1 MYKILILDEDQSW
14 RKFFSKK
21 FGKIWEISFWPDGE
35 DIFKN
40 LGSKYYDAVFLDLDI
55 NTHKPFD
62 LLNYIHS
69 TLPHTPV
76 VVTSMEER
84 ADLIVNAIKQ
94 GATNFIPKPFTAE
107 RIDLVLNKALENDSL
122 KKEIDYHR
130 GKEEFIYDFDRLIA
144 FSRSM
149 KSVISVLKKYSK
161 TDSTILITGETGTG
175 KSFLSGTI
183 HFNSPRKKRPFVQ
196 INCCNIPENLLESEL
211 FGHEKGAFTGAEKQR
226 IGRFEQAQGGTIFLD
241 EIGDLSIPLQVR
253 LLRVLE
259 EKAFERVG
267 GNQTIHV
274 DVRIIA
280 ATNQNL
286 EKLVKESKF
295 REDLYYRINV
305 LSVSLPPLRE
315 RLKCIEPMIYILLHK
330 HCRTLRKKIKGIA
343 PEVIEL
349 FKSYAWPGNIRQLSN
364 TIERAIIIEES
375 QTIRV
380 ESVTMIPNAIP
391 SSSCSSPET
400 NSCSKLTTLSNMA
413 DVEEKEKVLSALKEN
428 LWIQKDAAKKLGIS
442 PRMLNY
448 KIKKYGL
455 THPRWR
461 KHK

>member
-1 MYKILILDEDQSW
+1 MYKILILDEDQNW
-14 RKFFSKK
+14 RHFFSKN
-21 FGKIWEISFWPDGE
+21 FGTLWDINFWPNGE
-35 DIFKN
+35 DVFNN
-40 LGSKYYDAVFLDLDI
+40 LGSQYYDAVFLDLDI
-55 NTHKPFD
+55 HSHKSFD

-69 TLPHTPV
+69 TLPNTPV
-76 VVTSMEER
+76 VVTSREER
-84 ADLIVNAIKQ
+84 ADLIVNAIKR
-94 GATNFIPKPFTAE
+94 GATNFVPKPFTAE
-107 RIDLVLNKALENDSL
+107 RINLVLSKAMENGSL

-130 GKEEFIYDFDRLIA
+130 GKEDFIYNFDRVIA
-144 FSRSM
+144 FSPGM

-161 TDSTILITGETGTG
+161 TDSTILVTGETGTG

-183 HFNSPRKKRPFVQ
+183 HFNSHRKTRPFVQ

-211 FGHEKGAFTGAEKQR
+211 FGHEKGAFTGADKQR

-241 EIGDLSIPLQVR
+241 EIGDLSLSLQVR

-267 GNQTIHV
+267 GNQTIQV

-286 EKLVKESKF
+286 EKLVMDGKF

-305 LSVSLPPLRE
+305 LTVSLPPLRE
-315 RLKCIEPMIYILLHK
+315 RSDCIEPMVYALIQK
-330 HCRTLRKKIKGIA
+330 HCRTLRKKIKGISS
-343 PEVIEL
+343 EVIEQ
-349 FKSYAWPGNIRQLSN
+349 FKSHPWPGNIRQLSN

-375 QTIRV
+375 PIIRPKNV
-380 ESVTMIPNAIP
+380 SLLPNRIVLT
-391 SSSCSSPET
+391 SCSEADSSMPL
-400 NSCSKLTTLSNMA
+400 SSFSKA
-413 DVEEKEKVLSALKEN
+413 DDMEEKEKVIVSLRDN
-428 LWIQKDAAKKLGIS
+428 LWIQKDAAKQLGIS

-448 KIKKYGL
+448 KIKKYGIK
-455 THPRWR
+455 HPRWR

>member
-1 MYKILILDEDQSW
+1 
-14 RKFFSKK
+14 
-21 FGKIWEISFWPDGE
+21 
-35 DIFKN
+35 
-40 LGSKYYDAVFLDLDI
+40 
-55 NTHKPFD
+55 
-62 LLNYIHS
+62 
-69 TLPHTPV
+69 
-76 VVTSMEER
+76 
-84 ADLIVNAIKQ
+84 
-94 GATNFIPKPFTAE
+94 
-107 RIDLVLNKALENDSL
+107 
-122 KKEIDYHR
+122 
-130 GKEEFIYDFDRLIA
+130 
-144 FSRSM
+144 
-149 KSVISVLKKYSK
+149 
-161 TDSTILITGETGTG
+161 
-175 KSFLSGTI
+175 
-183 HFNSPRKKRPFVQ
+183 
-196 INCCNIPENLLESEL
+196 
-211 FGHEKGAFTGAEKQR
+211 
-226 IGRFEQAQGGTIFLD
+226 
-241 EIGDLSIPLQVR
+241 LSIALQVR

-286 EKLVKESKF
+286 EKLVMENKF

-330 HCRTLRKKIKGIA
+330 HCRALRKKIKGIA

-375 QTIRV
+375 QTIRI
-380 ESVTMIPNAIP
+380 ESVTMIPNATP
-391 SSSCSSPET
+391 LHACSEIDSG
-400 NSCSKLTTLSNMA
+400 STLSSLANMA
-413 DVEEKEKVLSALKEN
+413 DTEEKEKVLSALKEN